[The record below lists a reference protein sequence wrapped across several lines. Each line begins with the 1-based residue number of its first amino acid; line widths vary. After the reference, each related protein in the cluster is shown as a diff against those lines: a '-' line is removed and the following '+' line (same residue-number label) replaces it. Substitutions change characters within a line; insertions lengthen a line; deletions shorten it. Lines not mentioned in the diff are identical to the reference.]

1 MVVFTRIQFTDN
13 LYFLYLYLYSPGTDH
28 GYKCTGRRAAGLVQL
43 LEGTTYISLVTILII
58 FYYKA
63 EILADFFSS
72 VFTDEGVNNL
82 PKMEQRNSDIATDEP
97 FSQEEIKKLLLGLN
111 TTKSPEPDKAHS
123 KVLYELANV
132 IDKPLFI
139 IFKEII

>member
-1 MVVFTRIQFTDN
+1 M
-13 LYFLYLYLYSPGTDH
+13 
-28 GYKCTGRRAAGLVQL
+28 
-43 LEGTTYISLVTILII
+43 
-58 FYYKA
+58 
-63 EILADFFSS
+63 
-72 VFTDEGVNNL
+72 NNL